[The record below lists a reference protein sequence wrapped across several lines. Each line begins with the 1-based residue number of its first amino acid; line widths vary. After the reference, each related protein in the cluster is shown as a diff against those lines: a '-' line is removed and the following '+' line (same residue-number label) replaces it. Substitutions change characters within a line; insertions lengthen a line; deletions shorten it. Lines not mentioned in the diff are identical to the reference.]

1 MNMELEDHDLHEPP
15 ESERRYHGSNYI
27 PEQGSLKNLDLD
39 AELYNAYAKAKNY
52 LADVQSDDQ
61 VPPNQ
66 VAQVFNTISAILK
79 EIVKMQTE
87 LHNAEKVKKLEAAMI
102 QAIKL
107 APPESQQAFLEEYE
121 KILAEA
127 STSA

>member
-15 ESERRYHGSNYI
+15 ESERRYHGSSYI
-27 PEQGSLKNLDLD
+27 PEHGSLKSLDLD

-79 EIVKMQTE
+79 EIVKMQTD
-87 LHNAEKVKKLEAAMI
+87 LYNAERVKKLEAAMI

-107 APPESQQAFLEEYE
+107 APEKSQKAFLEQYE
-121 KILAEA
+121 AILKERE
-127 STSA
+127 

>member
-1 MNMELEDHDLHEPP
+1 MLEDLDLHEPP
-15 ESERRYHGSNYI
+15 EYEQRYHSSNYI
-27 PEQGSLKNLDLD
+27 PEQGSLKSLNLD

-52 LADVQSDDQ
+52 LADVQSDEGI
-61 VPPNQ
+61 PPNQ
-66 VAQVFNTISAILK
+66 LAQLMNTISAILK
-79 EIVKMQTE
+79 EIVKMQTD
-87 LHNAEKVKKLEAAMI
+87 LYNAERVKRLEAAMI

-127 STSA
+127 GNST

>member
-15 ESERRYHGSNYI
+15 ESERRYHGSSYI
-27 PEQGSLKNLDLD
+27 PEQGSLKSLDLD

-61 VPPNQ
+61 VPANQ
-66 VAQVFNTISAILK
+66 VSQVFNTISAILK

-107 APPESQQAFLEEYE
+107 APLESQQAFLVQYE
-121 KILAEA
+121 AILKEQE
-127 STSA
+127 

>member
-52 LADVQSDDQ
+52 LADVQSDESI
-61 VPPNQ
+61 PPNQ
-66 VAQVFNTISAILK
+66 LAQLMNTISAILK

-87 LHNAEKVKKLEAAMI
+87 LHNAERVKKLEAAMI

-107 APPESQQAFLEEYE
+107 APLESQQAFLEEYE
-121 KILAEA
+121 AILREQE
-127 STSA
+127 

>member
-15 ESERRYHGSNYI
+15 ESERRYHGSSYI

-52 LADVQSDDQ
+52 LADVQSDESI
-61 VPPNQ
+61 PPNQ
-66 VAQVFNTISAILK
+66 LAQLMNTISAILK

-87 LHNAEKVKKLEAAMI
+87 LHNAERVKKLEAAMI

-107 APPESQQAFLEEYE
+107 APLESQQAFLEEYE
-121 KILAEA
+121 AILKEQE
-127 STSA
+127 

>member
-27 PEQGSLKNLDLD
+27 PEQGSLKSLDLD

-52 LADVQSDDQ
+52 LAIVQSDET

-66 VAQVFNTISAILK
+66 LAQLMNTISAILK
-79 EIVKMQTE
+79 EIVKMQTD
-87 LHNAEKVKKLEAAMI
+87 LYNAERVKKLEAAMI

-107 APPESQQAFLEEYE
+107 APLESQQAFLEQYE
-121 KILAEA
+121 TLLKAAE
-127 STSA
+127 

>member
-66 VAQVFNTISAILK
+66 LAQLMNTISAILK

-87 LHNAEKVKKLEAAMI
+87 LHNAERVKKLEAAMI

-107 APPESQQAFLEEYE
+107 APPESQQAFLEQYE
-121 KILAEA
+121 TLLKAAE
-127 STSA
+127 

>member
-27 PEQGSLKNLDLD
+27 PEQGSLKSLDLD

-61 VPPNQ
+61 VPTNQ

-87 LHNAEKVKKLEAAMI
+87 LHNAERVKKLEAAMI

-107 APPESQQAFLEEYE
+107 APLESQQAFLVQYE
-121 KILAEA
+121 AILKEQE
-127 STSA
+127 

>member
-1 MNMELEDHDLHEPP
+1 MTYELEDMGLRDAP
-15 ESERRYHGSNYI
+15 ESKPQVLPSDYMVEH
-27 PEQGSLKNLDLD
+27 GSLKSLDLD

-52 LADVQSDDQ
+52 LAIVQSDDS

-87 LHNAEKVKKLEAAMI
+87 LHNAERVKKLEAAMI
-102 QAIKL
+102 EALKNTATEEVQD
-107 APPESQQAFLEEYE
+107 AFFTELERLSV
-121 KILAEA
+121 KIL
-127 STSA
+127 

>member
-15 ESERRYHGSNYI
+15 ESERRYHGSSYI
-27 PEQGSLKNLDLD
+27 PEQGSLKSLDLD

-66 VAQVFNTISAILK
+66 VSQVFNTISAILK

-107 APPESQQAFLEEYE
+107 APLESQQAFLVQYE
-121 KILAEA
+121 AILKEQE
-127 STSA
+127 

>member
-15 ESERRYHGSNYI
+15 GSERRYHGSNYI

-52 LADVQSDDQ
+52 LADVQSDESI
-61 VPPNQ
+61 PPNQ
-66 VAQVFNTISAILK
+66 LAQLMNTISAILK

-87 LHNAEKVKKLEAAMI
+87 LHNAERVKKLEAAMI
-102 QAIKL
+102 TAIKL
-107 APPESQQAFLEEYE
+107 APKKSQDAFLEQYE
-121 KILAEA
+121 AILKEQE
-127 STSA
+127 

>member
-1 MNMELEDHDLHEPP
+1 MLEDLDLHEPP
-15 ESERRYHGSNYI
+15 EYEQRYHSSNYI
-27 PEQGSLKNLDLD
+27 PEQGSLKSLNLD

-52 LADVQSDDQ
+52 LADVQSDESI
-61 VPPNQ
+61 PPNQ

-87 LHNAEKVKKLEAAMI
+87 LHNAERVKKLEAAMI

-121 KILAEA
+121 TLLKAAE
-127 STSA
+127 

>member
-15 ESERRYHGSNYI
+15 ESERRYHGSSYI
-27 PEQGSLKNLDLD
+27 PEQGSLKSLDLD

-61 VPPNQ
+61 VPANQ
-66 VAQVFNTISAILK
+66 VSQVFNTISAILK

-87 LHNAEKVKKLEAAMI
+87 LHNAERVKKLEAAMI

-107 APPESQQAFLEEYE
+107 APPESQQAFLVQYE
-121 KILAEA
+121 AILKEQE
-127 STSA
+127 

>member
-52 LADVQSDDQ
+52 LADVQSDESI
-61 VPPNQ
+61 PPNQ
-66 VAQVFNTISAILK
+66 LAQLMNTISAILK

-87 LHNAEKVKKLEAAMI
+87 LHNAERVKKLEAAMI

-107 APPESQQAFLEEYE
+107 APLESQQAFLEEYE
-121 KILAEA
+121 AILKEQE
-127 STSA
+127 

>member
-1 MNMELEDHDLHEPP
+1 MGLEDYDLHGTPAPQQMVLPADYLP
-15 ESERRYHGSNYI
+15 ER
-27 PEQGSLKNLDLD
+27 GSLKSLDLD

-52 LADVQSDDQ
+52 LADVQSDDR

-66 VAQVFNTISAILK
+66 LAQLMNTISAILK

-87 LHNAEKVKKLEAAMI
+87 LHNAERVKKLEAAMI

-121 KILAEA
+121 AILKEQE
-127 STSA
+127 

>member
-15 ESERRYHGSNYI
+15 ESERRYHGSSYI
-27 PEQGSLKNLDLD
+27 PEQGSLKSLDLD
-39 AELYNAYAKAKNY
+39 AELYSAYAKAKNY

-61 VPPNQ
+61 VPVNQ
-66 VAQVFNTISAILK
+66 VSQVFNTISAILK

-87 LHNAEKVKKLEAAMI
+87 LHNAERVKKLEAAMI

-107 APPESQQAFLEEYE
+107 APLESQQAFLEEYE
-121 KILAEA
+121 AILREQE
-127 STSA
+127 

>member
-1 MNMELEDHDLHEPP
+1 MNMELEDHDLHEPEKP
-15 ESERRYHGSNYI
+15 EYVADYLPER
-27 PEQGSLKNLDLD
+27 GSLKSLNLD

-52 LADVQSDDQ
+52 LAIVQSDDS

-87 LHNAEKVKKLEAAMI
+87 LHNAERVKKLEAAMI

-107 APPESQQAFLEEYE
+107 APKKSQDAFFTQYAS
-121 KILAEA
+121 ILKGE
-127 STSA
+127 

>member
-15 ESERRYHGSNYI
+15 ESERTYHGSNCI
-27 PEQGSLKNLDLD
+27 PEQGSLKSLDLD

-52 LADVQSDDQ
+52 LADVPSDDQ

-107 APPESQQAFLEEYE
+107 APKKSQDVFFTQYAS
-121 KILAEA
+121 ILKGE
-127 STSA
+127 

>member
-1 MNMELEDHDLHEPP
+1 MNMNMELEDHDLHEPP
-15 ESERRYHGSNYI
+15 ESERRYHGSSYI
-27 PEQGSLKNLDLD
+27 PEQGSLKSLDLD

-66 VAQVFNTISAILK
+66 VSQVFNTISAILK

-107 APPESQQAFLEEYE
+107 APLESQQAFLVQYE
-121 KILAEA
+121 AILKEQE
-127 STSA
+127 

>member
-15 ESERRYHGSNYI
+15 ESERRYHGSSYI
-27 PEQGSLKNLDLD
+27 PEQGSLKSLDLD

-61 VPPNQ
+61 VPANQ
-66 VAQVFNTISAILK
+66 VSQVFNTISAILK

-107 APPESQQAFLEEYE
+107 APLESQQAFLEEYE

>member
-15 ESERRYHGSNYI
+15 ESERGYHGTSYL
-27 PEQGSLKNLDLD
+27 PEQGSLKSLNLD

-52 LADVQSDDQ
+52 LADVQSDDSI
-61 VPPNQ
+61 PPNQ

-107 APPESQQAFLEEYE
+107 APKKSQDAFFTQYAS
-121 KILAEA
+121 ILKDE
-127 STSA
+127 

>member
-52 LADVQSDDQ
+52 LADVQSDESI
-61 VPPNQ
+61 PPNQ
-66 VAQVFNTISAILK
+66 LAQLMNTISAILK

-87 LHNAEKVKKLEAAMI
+87 LHNAERVKKLEAAMI

-107 APPESQQAFLEEYE
+107 APLESQQAFLVQYE
-121 KILAEA
+121 TILKEQE
-127 STSA
+127 

>member
-52 LADVQSDDQ
+52 LADVQSDEQ

-66 VAQVFNTISAILK
+66 LAQLMNTISAILK

-87 LHNAEKVKKLEAAMI
+87 LHNAERVKKLEAAMI

-107 APPESQQAFLEEYE
+107 APKKSQDVFFTQYAS
-121 KILAEA
+121 ILKGE
-127 STSA
+127 

>member
-52 LADVQSDDQ
+52 LADVQSDEQ
-61 VPPNQ
+61 VPANQ
-66 VAQVFNTISAILK
+66 VSQVFNTISAILK

-107 APPESQQAFLEEYE
+107 APLESQQAFLVQYE
-121 KILAEA
+121 AILKEQE
-127 STSA
+127 

>member
-1 MNMELEDHDLHEPP
+1 MNMELADHDLHEPP

-61 VPPNQ
+61 VPANQ
-66 VAQVFNTISAILK
+66 VSQVFNTISAILK

-87 LHNAEKVKKLEAAMI
+87 LHNAERVKKLEAAMI

-107 APPESQQAFLEEYE
+107 APEKSQKAFLVQYE
-121 KILAEA
+121 AILKEQE
-127 STSA
+127 

>member
-61 VPPNQ
+61 VPTNQ

-87 LHNAEKVKKLEAAMI
+87 LHNAERVKKLEAAMI

-107 APPESQQAFLEEYE
+107 APLESQQAFLVQYE
-121 KILAEA
+121 AILKEQE
-127 STSA
+127 

>member
-52 LADVQSDDQ
+52 LADVQSDESI
-61 VPPNQ
+61 PPNQ
-66 VAQVFNTISAILK
+66 LAQLMNTISAILK

-87 LHNAEKVKKLEAAMI
+87 LHNAERVKKLEAAMI

-107 APPESQQAFLEEYE
+107 APEKSQKAFLVQYE
-121 KILAEA
+121 AILKEQE
-127 STSA
+127 

>member
-52 LADVQSDDQ
+52 LADVQSDESI
-61 VPPNQ
+61 PPNQ
-66 VAQVFNTISAILK
+66 LAQLMNTISAILK

-87 LHNAEKVKKLEAAMI
+87 LHNAERVKKLEAAMI

-107 APPESQQAFLEEYE
+107 APKKSQDAFFEEYE
-121 KILAEA
+121 GILKEQA
-127 STSA
+127 

>member
-52 LADVQSDDQ
+52 LADVQSDESI
-61 VPPNQ
+61 PPNQ
-66 VAQVFNTISAILK
+66 LAQLMNTISAILK

-87 LHNAEKVKKLEAAMI
+87 LHNAERVKKLEAAMI
-102 QAIKL
+102 EALKNTATEEVQD
-107 APPESQQAFLEEYE
+107 AFFTELERLSV
-121 KILAEA
+121 KIL
-127 STSA
+127 